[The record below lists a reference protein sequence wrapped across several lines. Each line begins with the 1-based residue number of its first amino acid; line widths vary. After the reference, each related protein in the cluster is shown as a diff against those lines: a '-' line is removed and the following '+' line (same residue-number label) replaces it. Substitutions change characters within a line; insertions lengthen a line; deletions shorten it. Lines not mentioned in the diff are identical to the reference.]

1 MTSINFRDV
10 LLACFSSDS
19 HQLTASGALSGDAP
33 RYHRT
38 RRTAH
43 SDGRVLKWPRH
54 LDSASTH
61 SRDQG
66 PRVVCPALPPSRNR
80 LGQRALRN
88 LLGVLARRA
97 RKDALELRLHQ
108 RLSGRV
114 VPDEGTHQRS
124 SAVIRGKDWQSSV
137 VSSGNQQRTTRAAQA
152 RADQPY
158 PHAACATLA
167 PPRAPRSQRSRAEV
181 PRGPRSSSPDEGGNK
196 HALSDGVEVPR
207 GPRSSSRR

>member
-1 MTSINFRDV
+1 M
-10 LLACFSSDS
+10 LACFSSDS

-33 RYHRT
+33 RYHQT

-61 SRDQG
+61 SREARDQG

-114 VPDEGTHQRS
+114 VPDEGGNQCSSMVISGTCRHLASHRRHVLNEPHRRAATCGYNLS
-124 SAVIRGKDWQSSV
+124 SASTCERQLEASRGK
-137 VSSGNQQRTTRAAQA
+137 
-152 RADQPY
+152 
-158 PHAACATLA
+158 
-167 PPRAPRSQRSRAEV
+167 
-181 PRGPRSSSPDEGGNK
+181 
-196 HALSDGVEVPR
+196 
-207 GPRSSSRR
+207 

>member
-1 MTSINFRDV
+1 MVYRPIQLVSLTSINFRDV

-43 SDGRVLKWPRH
+43 SDGRVLKWHRR

-114 VPDEGTHQRS
+114 VPDEGGNQCSSMVISGTCRLASYRRHVLNEPHRRAATCGLNLS
-124 SAVIRGKDWQSSV
+124 SASTCESVLIGALRGRQ
-137 VSSGNQQRTTRAAQA
+137 
-152 RADQPY
+152 
-158 PHAACATLA
+158 
-167 PPRAPRSQRSRAEV
+167 
-181 PRGPRSSSPDEGGNK
+181 
-196 HALSDGVEVPR
+196 
-207 GPRSSSRR
+207 